1 MENEYDYSVED
12 WVEIC
17 RKYYDDNPLL
27 QFKGNYNPY
36 INHEKSLETKINMTN
51 GKNTSG
57 YFRVSI
63 LKTKQHKKKPYRY
76 RYYDEDGKRKSIHK
90 ESLESLKEEVLKRG
104 LEWIIV
110 DEEKAKRTDEL
121 SAKQNTPSNPPIIK
135 LFD

>member
-36 INHEKSLETKINMTN
+36 INHEKSLETKIRMTN

-63 LKTKQHKKKPYRY
+63 LKTNKNKPYYRY
-76 RYYDEDGKRKSIHK
+76 RYYDENGKRIYIHK

-121 SAKQNTPSNPPIIK
+121 NAKQNIHSNPPIIK